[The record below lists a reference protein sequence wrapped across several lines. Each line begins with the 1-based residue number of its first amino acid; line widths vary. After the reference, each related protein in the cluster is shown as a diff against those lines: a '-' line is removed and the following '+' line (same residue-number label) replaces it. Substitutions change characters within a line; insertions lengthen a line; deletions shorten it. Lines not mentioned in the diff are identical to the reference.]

1 MSNGQ
6 QTTETKMDKMTALQ
20 TEGYN
25 TYYSHADSLAK
36 DQADKKA
43 LDASQ
48 NAYFAAD
55 GEYETQKAELVAL
68 IGLTR
73 AERAIAHF
81 CSVKSALGVAKS
93 QIASGK
99 CKAA

>member
-1 MSNGQ
+1 
-6 QTTETKMDKMTALQ
+6 MDKMTTLQ

-25 TYYSHADSLAK
+25 TYYSHADRLDQ
-36 DQADKKA
+36 DQADQRA
-43 LDASQ
+43 LNASQ
-48 NAYFAAD
+48 KAYFAD
-55 GEYETQKAELVAL
+55 GGEYEVKKNELIAL
-68 IGLTR
+68 IGLAR

-81 CSVKSALGVAKS
+81 CSVESALNVAKS